1 MNNTITY
8 EFPLNERIRVFIR
21 LEQLFKQFFLLSVGT
36 SVAEKRAAI
45 TVILDLMTLF
55 KRNDLKS
62 ELLKELDRQASN
74 LNKIANNKGVNRDRL
89 QEILAQLAKIS
100 EKLYAITGKIGGN
113 ILDSHLFQSITQR
126 SSIPG
131 GTYSFDLPEYHYW
144 LEQEESIRMK
154 DMQHWSSSFTVI
166 YSAIEFILDFIRNSR
181 SGSHEI
187 ATEGFFQ
194 LPLDQNQAVQL
205 IKVDIDKSLPYFAE
219 ISGGKHRCTIRFMEP
234 SIDDTRP
241 IQTVNNIPFMLTCSL
256 F

>member
-1 MNNTITY
+1 VNNTITY

-21 LEQLFKQFFLLSVGT
+21 LEQLFKQFFLLSLGE

-74 LNKIANNKGVNRDRL
+74 LNKIANIKGVDRDRL
-89 QEILAQLAKIS
+89 QEILAQLTKIN
-100 EKLYAITGKIGGN
+100 EKLYAITGKIGGH
-113 ILDSHLFQSITQR
+113 ILESHLFQSIAQR

-144 LEQEESIRMK
+144 LEQNESVRAK
-154 DMQHWSSSFTVI
+154 DMQYWSNSFNDI
-166 YSAIEFILDFIRNSR
+166 YVAIEFILDFIRNSR
-181 SGSHEI
+181 SPSEEMAI
-187 ATEGFFQ
+187 AGFFQ
-194 LPLDQNQAVQL
+194 LALDTNQAFQL
-205 IKVDIDKSLPYFAE
+205 IKISIDASLPYFAE

-234 SIDDTRP
+234 SINGKRP
-241 IQTVNNIPFMLTCSL
+241 TQTINDIPFQLTCCL

>member
-21 LEQLFKQFFLLSVGT
+21 LEQLFKQFFLLSLGE

-62 ELLKELDRQASN
+62 ELIKELDRQASN
-74 LNKIANNKGVNRDRL
+74 LNKIANNKGVDRDRL
-89 QEILAQLAKIS
+89 QEILAKLAKIN
-100 EKLYAITGKIGGN
+100 EKLYAITGKIGGH
-113 ILDSHLFQSITQR
+113 ILDSHLFQSIAQR

-144 LEQEESIRMK
+144 LEQEESTRAK
-154 DMQHWSSSFTVI
+154 DMQYWSSSFTDI
-166 YSAIEFILDFIRNSR
+166 YAAIEFILDFIRDSR
-181 SGSHEI
+181 SAITEI
-187 ATEGFFQ
+187 AQAGFFQ
-194 LPLDQNQAVQL
+194 IPLDQDQAFQL
-205 IKVDIDKSLPYFAE
+205 IKITIDASLPYFAE

-234 SIDDTRP
+234 SIDNKRP
-241 IQTVNNIPFMLTCSL
+241 IQTVNDIPFQLTCCL